1 MARKFILMKSKRKH
15 IELDVDIIGGQ
26 GQLTKEESEAI
37 SKFIK
42 ASKKKK
48 YKLDD
53 IGFVGTQKKKSLAS
67 QAWHKKKTGEV
78 FRKARAA
85 SLTSSRVGVKK
96 AS

>member
-1 MARKFILMKSKRKH
+1 VADQRKY
-15 IELDVDIIGGQ
+15 
-26 GQLTKEESEAI
+26 
-37 SKFIK
+37 
-42 ASKKKK
+42 

-53 IGFVGTQKKKSLAS
+53 IGIVGKQEKKSLAS

-85 SLTSSRVGVKK
+85 SLTSPRVRVKK